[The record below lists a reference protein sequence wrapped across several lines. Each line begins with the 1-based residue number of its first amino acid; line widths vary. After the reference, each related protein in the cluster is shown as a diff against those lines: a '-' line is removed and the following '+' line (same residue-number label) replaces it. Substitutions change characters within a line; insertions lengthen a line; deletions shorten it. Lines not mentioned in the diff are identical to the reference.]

1 MKLFLT
7 FRLISRQVAS
17 AVPLSAA
24 ASCIIGYNG
33 GVGRGEGGC
42 GGANNHLR
50 PTNQDMKRLLAMCPR

>member
-33 GVGRGEGGC
+33 GVGRGGWWQITTSDQ
-42 GGANNHLR
+42 
-50 PTNQDMKRLLAMCPR
+50 PTRT